1 MSQFISGVRVIM
13 VDENINTS
21 VSGNQSELPT
31 PKFDEHASAKA
42 QPVTP
47 ITKSRVTIFVEKASQ
62 LFTSGPR
69 SLALVV
75 ALGIATGALAG
86 MAIVKDGPSSLPG
99 PEEQASVLR
108 DVDRPET
115 LDLQDAEVGVYGF
128 QNSASRTRGPI
139 IRRSRV
145 QSDGQPR
152 AYRFAV
158 IR

>member
-1 MSQFISGVRVIM
+1 M
-13 VDENINTS
+13 VDEKRKTTAFGS
-21 VSGNQSELPT
+21 HAELKT
-31 PKFDEHASAKA
+31 PRFDEHASAKA

-47 ITKSRVTIFVEKASQ
+47 IPKSRLTIFFKNASQ
-62 LFTSGPR
+62 LFTSGFR

-75 ALGIATGALAG
+75 ALGVATGALAG
-86 MAIVKDGPSSLPG
+86 MALVKDGPSSLPG
-99 PEEQASVLR
+99 PEQQASVLR
-108 DVDRPET
+108 DVERPET

-145 QSDGQPR
+145 QSNGQPR